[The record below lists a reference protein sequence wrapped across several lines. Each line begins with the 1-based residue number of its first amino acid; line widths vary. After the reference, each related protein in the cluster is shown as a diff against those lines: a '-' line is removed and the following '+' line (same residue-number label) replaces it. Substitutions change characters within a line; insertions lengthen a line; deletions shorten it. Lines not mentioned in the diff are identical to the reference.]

1 MSATAA
7 NFKLKS
13 SGTAATALLLLSAVA
28 GQISPGPSI
37 FSLCSCNFRQDKR
50 SHCVRAAPLSKAGNV
65 TKPSI

>member
-1 MSATAA
+1 
-7 NFKLKS
+7 
-13 SGTAATALLLLSAVA
+13 LLLSAVA